1 MALSDELKT
10 LNNAFSGLGV
20 DEKSLIS
27 ILGKWHPEE
36 RKSFRKETPH
46 LFKEDERLFERWNDD
61 RVTLLK
67 HEFMRFKNAVVLW
80 AMHPWERD
88 ARLVKEAMKKGPEVY
103 GVIVEIA
110 CTRSSEELLGARKA
124 YHSLFDHSI
133 EEDVAYHIDG
143 PESKLL
149 VALVSAY
156 RYEGAKVKDDT
167 AKSEAQTLS
176 HAIKNADTR
185 NPIEDDEVIRIL
197 STRSKPH
204 LQEVY
209 KHYREISGHNI
220 DEDLDADLRLKETVQ
235 CLCTPQTYFS
245 KVLEVALRNDVD
257 KNTKK
262 GLTRVIVTR
271 ADIDM
276 KEIKEEYQ
284 NQYGDSLSNKIEETA
299 NGNYKDFLLTLVAR
313 T

>member
-1 MALSDELKT
+1 MALTDELKT

-27 ILGKWHPEE
+27 ILGNSHPEE
-36 RKSFRKETPH
+36 RKCFRKGTPH

-61 RVTLLK
+61 RVRLLK

-88 ARLVKEAMKKGPEVY
+88 ARLVKEALKKGPEVY

-143 PESKLL
+143 PEKKLL

-176 HAIKNADTR
+176 HAIKNADKT

-197 STRSKPH
+197 STRSKAH
-204 LQEVY
+204 LREVY
-209 KHYREISGHNI
+209 KHYKEISGQNI
-220 DEDLDADLRLKETVQ
+220 DEDLDVALRLKETVQ

-245 KVLEVALRNDVD
+245 KVLELALRNDVD

-271 ADIDM
+271 ADTDM
-276 KEIKEEYQ
+276 KEIKEDYE
-284 NQYGDSLSNKIEETA
+284 NQYGVSLSNKIEETA